1 MALNSHESKFKQEE
15 LIYLSQRR
23 VGYSP
28 TKVTVR
34 FFLFFYFYFKKN
46 QFYDACCDSYGSIK
60 TKKKTNNLKNKII

>member
-28 TKVTVR
+28 TKVTIR
-34 FFLFFYFYFKKN
+34 FFIFFIFKVN
-46 QFYDACCDSYGSIK
+46 SMMHVVIVMDQSRL
-60 TKKKTNNLKNKII
+60 KKTNNLKNKII